1 MRIKLNTEDI
11 MRISLFEKMTGAD
24 VIDSVADEEK
34 ITFVIKEGDIGAAIG
49 KGGENVRNATEKF
62 GRKIDLIEYSD
73 DVKQF
78 IRNIF
83 APVELEDVW
92 TKKFGD
98 DLVVYL
104 RIHPKLRRAI
114 IGDKGKKIDSAVDL
128 VSRLSG
134 VKNIK
139 VIAGLR
145 KDNKK
150 VAQKEDA
157 PVKAE
162 EVKPEVKPEAEAV
175 KAPEA
180 TETQNAE

>member
-1 MRIKLNTEDI
+1 
-11 MRISLFEKMTGAD
+11 MTGAD

-145 KDNKK
+145 KDKK
-150 VAQKEDA
+150 VAKKEEA
-157 PVKAE
+157 PAKAEEAKTDVKEVKAE
-162 EVKPEVKPEAEAV
+162 AEKV
-175 KAPEA
+175 EKAPEA
-180 TETQNAE
+180 TETQKTE